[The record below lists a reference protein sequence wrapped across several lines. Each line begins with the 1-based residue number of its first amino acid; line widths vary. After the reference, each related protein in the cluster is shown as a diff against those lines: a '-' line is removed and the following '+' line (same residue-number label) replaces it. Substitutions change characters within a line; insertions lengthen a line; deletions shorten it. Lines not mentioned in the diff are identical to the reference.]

1 MAKKR
6 KSKKQIKSENIFRR
20 SLFYA
25 VCLFAVFEFM
35 LVLLQLRSYVNFWIV
50 FVIGFSLVIFEL
62 LYSKLNEYMKPF
74 SKYVKHWRKK
84 IWRESFLQHVV
95 LPILFYVSGSLFLFY
110 NRIRVLDQIAVIM
123 LTGGFLMLFNNIS
136 GTHKKIYSI
145 TRDAKYI
152 FDFMN
157 IVVFY
162 FFVDILVNSV
172 FYYLM
177 PEYIVYIGSMF
188 ISFVLIIMMV
198 VMFQQF
204 NLNTLV
210 FAFISSVFILL
221 VSVGVM
227 MVPVLNI
234 ATLSLLVTVGFY
246 LVDVFWHHRLEGTYD
261 SDTMSQYIIFA
272 IMVIILLLY
281 L

>member
-1 MAKKR
+1 
-6 KSKKQIKSENIFRR
+6 
-20 SLFYA
+20 
-25 VCLFAVFEFM
+25 
-35 LVLLQLRSYVNFWIV
+35 
-50 FVIGFSLVIFEL
+50 
-62 LYSKLNEYMKPF
+62 
-74 SKYVKHWRKK
+74 
-84 IWRESFLQHVV
+84 
-95 LPILFYVSGSLFLFY
+95 
-110 NRIRVLDQIAVIM
+110 
-123 LTGGFLMLFNNIS
+123 
-136 GTHKKIYSI
+136 
-145 TRDAKYI
+145 
-152 FDFMN
+152 
-157 IVVFY
+157 
-162 FFVDILVNSV
+162 
-172 FYYLM
+172 M